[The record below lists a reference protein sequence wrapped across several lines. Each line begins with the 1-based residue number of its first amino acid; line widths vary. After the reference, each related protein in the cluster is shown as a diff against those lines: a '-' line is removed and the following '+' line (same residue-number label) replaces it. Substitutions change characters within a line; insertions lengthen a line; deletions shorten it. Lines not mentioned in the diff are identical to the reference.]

1 MEYGYVNARIKGM
14 KSRLL
19 TTHDLDELTNK
30 PDLDAFIS
38 SLEETAYRE
47 ELQKA
52 GIESAGLER
61 IEVALRRDLIRAFQ
75 KVLSLFAGE
84 REEVYIRIILNRWD
98 IQNIKTLLRGKK
110 INAPTNEIRDCLL
123 PAGELDMAALLE
135 LSKQPDVRA
144 IIDLLA
150 TWRID
155 YSRPL
160 TRNLPAY
167 LDTRDLAVLELPLDR
182 YYYERALSLLDNPE
196 HYDQQIILDMITTEI
211 DITNIRT
218 LLRITREKMQ
228 DETIRDYLI
237 DGGRYLSIERLE
249 SLASSGSIPDILVE
263 LGTTPYGFLGGI
275 QPECISA
282 GRISVIERELERFMI
297 EKGCKNFLREPLS
310 IAIPVAYIWAKQ
322 NEVINLRIIAHSIIG
337 DVPESELR
345 RALSYV

>member
-1 MEYGYVNARIKGM
+1 MEYGYVNARVKGM

-19 TTHDLDELTNK
+19 TTHGLDELTNK

-38 SLEETAYRE
+38 ALEETAYRE

-52 GIESAGLER
+52 GIEFSGLER

-84 REEVYIRIILNRWD
+84 REEIYIRIILNRWD

-135 LSKQPDVRA
+135 LSKQPDIRA

-150 TWRID
+150 TWRIE

-167 LDTRDLAVLELPLDR
+167 LDSRDLSVLELPLDR
-182 YYYERALSLLDNPE
+182 YYYEHALSLLDNPE
-196 HYDQQIILDMITTEI
+196 IYDQQIILEMITTEI

-218 LLRITREKMQ
+218 LLRILRERMHG
-228 DETIRDYLI
+228 DEIRDFLI
-237 DGGRYLSIERLE
+237 DGGRYLSIERLFE
-249 SLASSGSIPDILVE
+249 LASLGSMEDVVKE
-263 LGTTPYGFLGGI
+263 LGTTPYGFLGDI

-282 GRISVIERELERFMI
+282 GRISVMERELERFMI
-297 EKGCKNFLREPLS
+297 EKGCKNFLKEPLS

-322 NEVINLRIIAHSIIG
+322 NEVTNLRIIAHSIIG
-337 DVPESELR
+337 DVPETELR